1 MIKELNENNFEENIK
16 SGLKLVEFYATWCG
30 YCQKQ
35 RPILEELSRNNI
47 WIGVVD
53 SDKNPNLVKKYG
65 VSGYPTFILFKEG
78 KVIAA
83 LSGFHE
89 KSQLLA
95 RLMEHL
101 HH

>member
-35 RPILEELSRNNI
+35 RPILKELSENNI
-47 WIGVVD
+47 WIGTVD

-83 LSGFHE
+83 LSGYH
-89 KSQLLA
+89 
-95 RLMEHL
+95 
-101 HH
+101 

>member
-1 MIKELNENNFEENIK
+1 
-16 SGLKLVEFYATWCG
+16 
-30 YCQKQ
+30 
-35 RPILEELSRNNI
+35 LSENNI
-47 WIGVVD
+47 WIGTVD

-83 LSGFHE
+83 LSGYHE
-89 KSQLLA
+89 KSQLLS